1 MAEEAVR
8 TRDKAKTRQRL
19 LTAAR
24 ELFYEDGIC
33 ATGVSAVAER
43 AGVTKMTL
51 YSHFPSKDDLV
62 AAYLEDSDRRWREFL
77 ERILSGYEDSRDRLL
92 AVCDAYREYFTA
104 REVLG
109 FAVLVL
115 FWGSAFSVVKVG
127 LEYSTPVIFAG
138 LRTLVGGLAILLVA
152 VVWGG
157 SPHLKRDW
165 PIFLLLAA
173 FNVVFFFGF
182 QTLAILHLPSG
193 TAAVLEYL
201 QPMLVGLLAR
211 MILGESLSLAKI
223 VGLVLGFSGIVAVSA
238 GSIFGNISPAGV
250 AFGAGSAFSWA
261 LGTVFFKRY
270 EARISTMWAVAL
282 PFVVGGMMLTLFGFS
297 MESWSEVSPTGTLF
311 ASLSYV
317 SLVEIALAWLIW
329 FGLIRAGEA
338 SRVAVYVFFVPL
350 VSIVVGAIFLGERLT
365 TSLLIGTVLIVTGIY
380 VVNRSSTGKDKL
392 ANYSAV

>member
-1 MAEEAVR
+1 MQLCGKRSYV
-8 TRDKAKTRQRL
+8 
-19 LTAAR
+19 
-24 ELFYEDGIC
+24 
-33 ATGVSAVAER
+33 V
-43 AGVTKMTL
+43 
-51 YSHFPSKDDLV
+51 
-62 AAYLEDSDRRWREFL
+62 
-77 ERILSGYEDSRDRLL
+77 L
-92 AVCDAYREYFTA
+92 A
-104 REVLG
+104 
-109 FAVLVL
+109 FALLVL

-127 LEYSTPVIFAG
+127 LDYAPPMIFAG
-138 LRTLVGGLAILLVA
+138 LRTLMGGLVILLVA
-152 VVWGG
+152 VVRGE
-157 SPHLKRDW
+157 SPHLGRDW

-182 QTLAILHLPSG
+182 QTLAILQLPSG

-201 QPMLVGLLAR
+201 QPMLVGLLAW

-223 VGLVLGFSGIVAVSA
+223 VGLILGFSGIVAVSA
-238 GSIFGNISPAGV
+238 GSLFGNISAAGV

-282 PFVVGGMMLTLFGFS
+282 PFVMGGMVLTLFSFA

-350 VSIVVGAIFLGERLT
+350 VGIVIGAIFLDERPTL
-365 TSLLIGTVLIVTGIY
+365 SLWIGTALIVTGIY
-380 VVNRSSTGKDKL
+380 TVNRSSTRKDKRGNL
-392 ANYSAV
+392 RPD

>member
-1 MAEEAVR
+1 LRLFGERRYAV
-8 TRDKAKTRQRL
+8 
-19 LTAAR
+19 
-24 ELFYEDGIC
+24 
-33 ATGVSAVAER
+33 VAF
-43 AGVTKMTL
+43 GL
-51 YSHFPSKDDLV
+51 
-62 AAYLEDSDRRWREFL
+62 
-77 ERILSGYEDSRDRLL
+77 
-92 AVCDAYREYFTA
+92 
-104 REVLG
+104 
-109 FAVLVL
+109 LVL

-127 LEYSTPVIFAG
+127 LEYSPPMLFAG
-138 LRTLVGGLAILLVA
+138 LRTLMGGLVILLAA

-157 SPHLKRDW
+157 SPHLRRDW
-165 PIFLLLAA
+165 PVFLLLAA

-182 QTLAILHLPSG
+182 QTLAVLYLPSG

-201 QPMLVGLLAR
+201 QPMLVGLLAW

-223 VGLVLGFSGIVAVSA
+223 VGLILGFSGIGAVSA
-238 GSIFGNISPAGV
+238 GSILGNISPAGV

-270 EARISTMWAVAL
+270 EARVSTMWAVAI
-282 PFVVGGMMLTLFGFS
+282 PFVAGGMVLTLLSFAI
-297 MESWSEVSPTGTLF
+297 ESWSEVSPKATLF

-329 FGLIRAGEA
+329 FGLVRAGEA

-380 VVNRSSTGKDKL
+380 VVNRSPTGKDK
-392 ANYSAV
+392 YVG

>member
-1 MAEEAVR
+1 M
-8 TRDKAKTRQRL
+8 Q
-19 LTAAR
+19 
-24 ELFYEDGIC
+24 LFG
-33 ATGVSAVAER
+33 
-43 AGVTKMTL
+43 K
-51 YSHFPSKDDLV
+51 
-62 AAYLEDSDRRWREFL
+62 RR
-77 ERILSGYEDSRDRLL
+77 YVVL
-92 AVCDAYREYFTA
+92 A
-104 REVLG
+104 

-115 FWGSAFSVVKVG
+115 FWGSSFSVVKVG
-127 LEYSTPVIFAG
+127 LEYSPPMLFAG
-138 LRTLVGGLAILLVA
+138 LRTLIGGLVILLVA

-157 SPHLKRDW
+157 SPHLRRDW
-165 PIFLLLAA
+165 PVFLLLAA

-182 QTLAILHLPSG
+182 QTLAILYLPSG

-201 QPMLVGLLAR
+201 QPMLVGLLAW

-223 VGLVLGFSGIVAVSA
+223 SGLILGFSGIVAVSA
-238 GSIFGNISPAGV
+238 GSIFGNISPVGV

-270 EARISTMWAVAL
+270 EARVSTMWAVAM
-282 PFVVGGMMLTLFGFS
+282 PFVAGGIVLTLFSFAI
-297 MESWSEVSPTGTLF
+297 ESWSEVSPKATLF

-350 VSIVVGAIFLGERLT
+350 VSIVVGAIFLDERLT

-380 VVNRSSTGKDKL
+380 VVNRSPTGKDK
-392 ANYSAV
+392 YVG